1 MIKKFVMAALLCA
14 SVMSASAADA
24 NYANVVPLPQNIAM
38 QKGTAFVLTAAT
50 PVVYAGTD
58 TKMKRNAEF
67 LTEYVNQLTGL
78 RLSISAAKPKK
89 AAAIVLT
96 IDPKVKGSE
105 AYRLTVTDRQI
116 TIAGN
121 TAAGVFYGIQTLRKS
136 LPVLDS
142 TEDIVLPA
150 TVISD
155 APRFGYRGTMLD
167 CGRHFW
173 PVSFVKKFID
183 ILALHNMN
191 VFHWHL
197 SEDQG
202 WRIEIKKYPKLT
214 QIGSMRSRTVL
225 GHNSDVDDGTPYGG
239 FYTQDE
245 AREIVRYA
253 AERNITVIP
262 EIDMPGHMLAAL
274 ASYPELGC
282 TGGPY
287 EVGYAWGVY
296 RDVLCLGNEK
306 IYTFLQ
312 DVVDELSD
320 IFPAKYFHIG
330 GDESPTIRWENCPK
344 CQTLAKANGV
354 DTKHVQSVF
363 TNRMEKYI
371 NSKGKSIIGWDEI
384 AQGKINQSATIMSW
398 RGVEPGSKAAEAGHD
413 VIMTPGTYCYFDHYQ
428 SDKTDREPMCIGGYL
443 PVSKVYEF
451 DAAPDSLSDAAKEH
465 ILGVQANLWTE
476 YIATTNMVEYMLL
489 PRLGALAEV
498 QWTPVNKKNYDEFV
512 KRETHMTKIY
522 DKYGYKYAIHLW
534 PERPRPLDEL

>member
-1 MIKKFVMAALLCA
+1 MIKKFVLATLLCTSLMNA
-14 SVMSASAADA
+14 NAADA
-24 NYANVVPLPQNIAM
+24 DYNNVVPLPQSITM
-38 QKGTAFVLTAAT
+38 QKGKAFVLTSAT
-50 PVVYAGTD
+50 PVVYTGSDAA
-58 TKMKRNAEF
+58 MKRNAEF
-67 LTEYVNQLTGL
+67 LSDYIKQLTGL
-78 RLSISAAKPKK
+78 KLEVSAVKPKK
-89 AAAIVLT
+89 AAAIVLAV
-96 IDPKVKGSE
+96 DPKMKGAE

-116 TIAGN
+116 TISGS

-136 LPVLDS
+136 LPVLDKQ
-142 TEDIVLPA
+142 EDITLPA
-150 TVISD
+150 TVIND
-155 APRFGYRGTMLD
+155 APRFAYRGTMLD

-173 PVSFVKKFID
+173 PVPFVKKFID
-183 ILALHNMN
+183 ILALHNIN
-191 VFHWHL
+191 TFHWHL

-202 WRIEIKKYPKLT
+202 WRIEIKKYPRLT
-214 QIGSMRSRTVL
+214 QIGSKRSRTVM
-225 GHNSDVDDGTPYGG
+225 GHNSDLDDGTPYGG

-245 AREIVRYA
+245 AREIVKYA

-306 IYTFLQ
+306 VYTFLQ
-312 DVVDELSD
+312 DIVDELSD

-344 CQTLAKANGV
+344 CQAMAKANGV
-354 DTKHVQSVF
+354 DTKHLQGVL
-363 TNRMEKYI
+363 TNRIEKYI

-384 AQGKINQSATIMSW
+384 AQAKINQSATIMSW

-413 VIMTPGTYCYFDHYQ
+413 VIMSPGTYCYFDHYQ
-428 SDKTDREPMCIGGYL
+428 SDNIGKEPMCIGGYL

-451 DAAPDSLSDAAKEH
+451 DAAPDSLSDAAKKH

-476 YIATTNMVEYMLL
+476 YIPNTNMVEYMLL
-489 PRLGALAEV
+489 PRLGALSEV
-498 QWTPVNKKNYDEFV
+498 QWTPVSRKNYDEFV
-512 KRETHMTKIY
+512 KRETHMSKIY
-522 DKYGYKYAIHLW
+522 DKCGYKYAIHLW
-534 PERPRPLDEL
+534 PEKPRPLDEL